1 MERKRISIFFIALV
15 FLIGLFS
22 YGQLRDFLL
31 GQRKID
37 RYVYPTDFSDCLVA
51 SQKKAKCAIP
61 EEILSSM
68 TVEELV

>member
-22 YGQLRDFLL
+22 YGQLCDFLL

-51 SQKKAKCAIP
+51 SQKRQNAQYQKKYCQ
-61 EEILSSM
+61 
-68 TVEELV
+68 V